1 MFFLY
6 LLGTYIIGSIPFGL
20 MISFLGYD
28 VDIRQTGSGNIG
40 MTNVQRSVGPNAA
53 ILTLLGDVGKG
64 WMMVT
69 FSPEKDA
76 NSLMWVGI
84 AVLLGHC
91 YSVFLQGK
99 GGKRCCNSTGSHAV
113 FSWSCTVSLI
123 CLGVTWIGIKMAF
136 KSPMSLASLV
146 AMGALLAQYTNHCLT
161 VSMTR
166 YTFLFTAAFV
176 TWRHK
181 DNIESWFTTGWRI
194 TIVA

>member
-6 LLGTYIIGSIPFGL
+6 LMGTYIIGSIPFGL

-28 VDIRQTGSGNIG
+28 IDIRQVGSGNIG
-40 MTNVQRSVGPNAA
+40 MTNVQRTVGTQAA

-64 WMMVT
+64 WMMMT

-76 NSLMWVGI
+76 TSLMWVGI

-99 GGKRCCNSTGSHAV
+99 GGKGVATALGVMLSL
-113 FSWSCTVSLI
+113 SWTVALI
-123 CLGVTWIGIKMAF
+123 CLGIWIGIKMAF
-136 KSPMSLASLV
+136 KKSSLASLV
-146 AMGALLAQYTNHCLT
+146 AMGSLLISTLLFDGEHWGLA
-161 VSMTR
+161 M
-166 YTFLFTAAFV
+166 FTAALV

-181 DNIESWFTTGWRI
+181 DNIERLKQGGE
-194 TIVA
+194 

>member
-6 LLGTYIIGSIPFGL
+6 LLGAYIIGSIPFGL

-28 VDIRQTGSGNIG
+28 VDIRQVGSKNIG
-40 MTNVQRSVGPNAA
+40 MTNVQRTVGTKAA

-76 NSLMWVGI
+76 SNLMWVSI

-91 YSVFLQGK
+91 YSVFLQRK
-99 GGKRCCNSTGSHAV
+99 GGKGVATALGVMLSL
-113 FSWSCTVSLI
+113 SWSIALI
-123 CLGVTWIGIKMAF
+123 CLGVWLGIKFAF
-136 KSPMSLASLV
+136 KKSSLASLV
-146 AMGALLAQYTNHCLT
+146 AMGALVAST
-161 VSMTR
+161 VL
-166 YTFLFTAAFV
+166 FDGDHWQVALFTAMLV

-181 DNIESWFTTGWRI
+181 DNIERLKQGGE
-194 TIVA
+194 

>member
-28 VDIRQTGSGNIG
+28 TDIRQVGSKNIG
-40 MTNVQRSVGPNAA
+40 MTNVHRTVGAKAA

-69 FSPEKDA
+69 FSPEKDPG
-76 NSLMWVGI
+76 SLMWVGI

-99 GGKRCCNSTGSHAV
+99 GGKGVATALGVMLSL
-113 FSWSCTVSLI
+113 SWSVALI
-123 CLGVTWIGIKMAF
+123 CLGVWLGIKTAF
-136 KSPMSLASLV
+136 KKSSLASLV
-146 AMGALLAQYTNHCLT
+146 SMGALLAST
-161 VSMTR
+161 VL
-166 YTFLFTAAFV
+166 FDGEHWQIALFTATLV

-181 DNIESWFTTGWRI
+181 DNIERLKQGGE
-194 TIVA
+194 